1 MANEASIVLKMIDQ
15 VTAPLKSIGNGSKSL
30 SKEFEILQRKTE
42 QLSKRYT
49 DFSNQSAEL
58 SGKAITLKK
67 EVAAAEK
74 VFKKTGDEA
83 DRVKLDNLRKQYMES
98 ADAAKAYRIAA
109 SDTMKEISRV
119 ANEARKLDEKQTRS
133 GLNKLFGD
141 GLGAGLAQSGLI
153 KDLGSSISGYASTYI
168 ESAIGQPT
176 ASLLSETLSGT
187 FSGAA
192 AGAIAGIPGMIAG
205 GILGTISGGINAA
218 NQDYTKKDDAFKD
231 YYKSL
236 YETVN
241 ANTTE
246 GLTAGKTLA
255 AARETTKLSFTTL
268 LGSEDAADSF
278 LADVLQTANTTPFLY
293 DDLVGISKTL
303 LSFGTAVEDVIPT
316 LTTVGDA
323 GAAMGLSTA
332 DIGTVATYL
341 GRMKSS
347 DKATLEYLNP
357 LNERG
362 FSVFQW
368 IADAKRTSVGTV
380 YDMISKSQ
388 LSGGEVSSIILSKF
402 DQLYQGQMERQS
414 QTTEGLESTL
424 QGLMENIQAA
434 GGTGYNQLRNEGRS
448 ADIAAYGGELGKA
461 LEKVNLVAGEN
472 KAYLENLSEQ
482 YQREALS
489 AVLLGEKTSV
499 FGMGDTA
506 KLEEMRAAYQEATQE
521 YESGSREAG
530 LKMEN
535 LREQAEA
542 LATAAYESS
551 SAYQMAQDAELDQ
564 IAAIRENTAGLAAVT
579 NALNKSNEFTKGE
592 SSTGSF
598 WDTDEIIG
606 DIGFNAS
613 AQSHAFG
620 LRYVPYDNYPAL
632 LHQGERVQT
641 AEEAR
646 RASGGGQ
653 ITITGNSF
661 SVRSDADIQSIAVC
675 LADEIEARAL
685 AHGG

>member
-1 MANEASIVLKMIDQ
+1 MQTEYVLDMSA
-15 VTAPLKSIGNGSKSL
+15 VTKGFDKDAERL
-30 SKEFEILQRKTE
+30 EKT
-42 QLSKRYT
+42 LH
-49 DFSNQSAEL
+49 EL
-58 SGKAITLKK
+58 SGEKSILKAETDKARKAMQEAQKQFANTRNEADGLAASLASQEYEDYRRKLEAINKTMKDTEKQIRSVEGVAGKAGSGMKSGIGTL
-67 EVAAAEK
+67 VAALA
-74 VFKKTGDEA
+74 TNGIG
-83 DRVKLDNLRKQYMES
+83 Q
-98 ADAAKAYRIAA
+98 IA
-109 SDTMKEISRV
+109 S
-119 ANEARKLDEKQTRS
+119 Q
-133 GLNKLFGD
+133 
-141 GLGAGLAQSGLI
+141 LAQEGV
-153 KDLGSSISGYASTYI
+153 ISFAT
-168 ESAIGQPT
+168 SAMGGNIGN
-176 ASLLSETLSGT
+176 L
-187 FSGAA
+187 
-192 AGAIAGIPGMIAG
+192 
-205 GILGTISGGINAA
+205 ISGGISSAISGMSIGAMINPGFGTAIGAVAGLAAGGISGGIQNAQA
-218 NQDYTKKDDAFKD
+218 KDDAFKS
-231 YYKSL
+231 YYKDL
-236 YETVN
+236 YDTVN
-241 ANTTE
+241 TNTTE

-255 AARETTKLSFTTL
+255 AARETNKLSFGTQ
-268 LGSEDAADSF
+268 LGSENAADSF
-278 LADVLQTANTTPFLY
+278 LADVLHTANTTPFLY

-347 DKATLEYLNP
+347 DKATLEYLDP

-368 IADAKRTSVGTV
+368 IADAKGTSVGNV

-388 LSGGEVSSIILSKF
+388 LSGGEVNSIILSKF
-402 DQLYQGQMERQS
+402 DELYQGQMERQS

-461 LEKVNLVAGEN
+461 LEKVNSVAGEN
-472 KAYLENLSEQ
+472 RAYLENLSEQ

-499 FGMGDTA
+499 FGTGDTA
-506 KLEEMRAAYQEATQE
+506 KLEEMRAAYQEAEQE
-521 YESGSREAG
+521 YENGSREAG

-542 LATAAYESS
+542 VATAAYESS
-551 SAYQMAQDAELDQ
+551 SAYQQAQDAELEQ
-564 IAAIRENTAGLAAVT
+564 IAAIRENTVGIAAVT

-592 SSTGSF
+592 ASTRSF
-598 WDTDEIIG
+598 WATDEIVG
-606 DIGFNAS
+606 DISFNAS

-646 RASGGGQ
+646 RSTGGMSVK
-653 ITITGNSF
+653 ITGNEF
-661 SVRSDADIQSIAVC
+661 IIRNDNDIQAIAVC
-675 LADEIEARAL
+675 LADELEARAV